1 MVRCRVRCESECV
14 LRWELQIA
22 MSASQALWPVL
33 CMCGVKFLKMI
44 RYGVL
49 KKSPA
54 NTRDAHTR
62 MHPRAPPPE
71 PGCPWRN
78 LFTHVV
84 KWFECF
90 EKY

>member
-62 MHPRAPPPE
+62 MHPPAPRPRSPDARGE
-71 PGCPWRN
+71 IY
-78 LFTHVV
+78 LHMS
-84 KWFECF
+84 
-90 EKY
+90 